1 MDSLGRQSSELL
13 TVAEYL
19 GNGRSETAIG
29 DKRNALGDP
38 EDTNRKVA
46 E

>member
-13 TVAEYL
+13 TIAEYL
-19 GNGRSETAIG
+19 GNGRSEAATG
-29 DKRNALGDP
+29 DEPNPLGGIVDIDR
-38 EDTNRKVA
+38 EVA